1 VIARAWLGRGRP
13 RHDGPREF
21 VISTS
26 IGRLRVAE
34 CTLCGAL
41 VVQDDGQLQ
50 HIRHHAATDTLGVSG
65 AGRTPSPPRRRT
77 TGECRIAFGLPADIA
92 TAAVVLSFDRLHSLA
107 LVCGFGLQLHH
118 SCIGP
123 VRAGR

>member
-1 VIARAWLGRGRP
+1 
-13 RHDGPREF
+13 

-50 HIRHHAATDTLGVSG
+50 HIRHHAATDTLGVPGGWPDTES
-65 AGRTPSPPRRRT
+65 AQTK
-77 TGECRIAFGLPADIA
+77 D
-92 TAAVVLSFDRLHSLA
+92 DR
-107 LVCGFGLQLHH
+107 
-118 SCIGP
+118 
-123 VRAGR
+123 

>member
-1 VIARAWLGRGRP
+1 LREHGSAGAGQGMTGRAS
-13 RHDGPREF
+13 F

-50 HIRHHAATDTLGVSG
+50 HIRHHAATDTLRPDEGRPVSAVSPLGCPQTSPLPQWCLERPAIEAGGVSLQVE
-65 AGRTPSPPRRRT
+65 ARTSK
-77 TGECRIAFGLPADIA
+77 
-92 TAAVVLSFDRLHSLA
+92 
-107 LVCGFGLQLHH
+107 
-118 SCIGP
+118 
-123 VRAGR
+123 